1 MRAHNRLNALSVKNA
16 PVGKHCDGGG
26 LWFVKRADGGAQWV
40 LRVSCAGTRVEMG
53 LGSFRDVSLA
63 EARREAEKWRGVAR
77 EGRNPV
83 KARSKERRI
92 AAQDRPTLGV
102 VVEEAFEARK
112 AELKEDGAA
121 SRWDSPLRLHVLPKL
136 GRLPV
141 EEIDQND
148 LKRVLDPIWHSK
160 PEAARK
166 ALNRIRIVMRHA
178 AAMGLEVD
186 LQAPDKAKA
195 LLGKQRREVT
205 HVPSMPWADAPAF
218 WRTLTNGGSAELALK
233 LLILTAVRS
242 SEARGLRLDEIE
254 GDVWTIPAERM
265 KGGRS
270 HRVPLSAA
278 ALDVIEEAEPL
289 ARDGYLFPG
298 RGSRTI
304 SDVALSGILKK
315 GGYEARPHGFR
326 ASFRTWCA
334 EATDVPREVAETCL
348 AHVSAS
354 KVEAAYRRT
363 DYLEARR
370 VLMDRWASWVT
381 KRIT

>member
-1 MRAHNRLNALSVKNA
+1 M
-16 PVGKHCDGGG
+16 
-26 LWFVKRADGGAQWV
+26 
-40 LRVSCAGTRVEMG
+40 EMG

-63 EARREAEKWRGVAR
+63 EARREAEKWRAVAR
-77 EGRNPV
+77 EGRNPA
-83 KARSKERRI
+83 KARAKARRA
-92 AAQDRPTLGV
+92 AAQDRPTLDLV
-102 VVEEAFEARK
+102 LEQAFEARK
-112 AELKEDGAA
+112 AELKDNGAA

-166 ALNRIRIVMRHA
+166 ALNRIRIVVRHA
-178 AAMGLEVD
+178 AAMGLDVD

-205 HVPSMPWADAPAF
+205 HVPSMPWGEVPAF
-218 WRTLTNGGSAELALK
+218 WRTLNKGGSAELALK
-233 LLILTAVRS
+233 LLILTAARS
-242 SEARGLRLDEIE
+242 SEARGLHLNEIE
-254 GDVWTIPAERM
+254 GDVWTIPAARM

-270 HRVPLSAA
+270 HRVPLSVA
-278 ALDVIEEAEPL
+278 ALGVIEEATPL

-298 RGSRTI
+298 RGSPTI

-315 GGYEARPHGFR
+315 DGYEARPHGFR

-334 EATDVPREVAETCL
+334 EATDAPREVAETCL
-348 AHVSAS
+348 AHVSAN

-363 DYLEARR
+363 DYLDARR
-370 VLMDRWASWVT
+370 DLMDRWASFVT
-381 KRIT
+381 GDEGR